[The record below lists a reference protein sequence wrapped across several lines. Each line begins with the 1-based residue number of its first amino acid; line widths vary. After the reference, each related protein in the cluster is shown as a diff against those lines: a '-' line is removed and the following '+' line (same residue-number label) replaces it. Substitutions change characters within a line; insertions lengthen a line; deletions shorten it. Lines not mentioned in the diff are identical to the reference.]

1 MVEKTT
7 MNECTTCGGDLHIP
21 EDAMVGEILTCPDC
35 GVEFEIVSLDGGQVK
50 LAAAENIKEDWGE

>member
-1 MVEKTT
+1 MNAQHAVET
-7 MNECTTCGGDLHIP
+7 CTF

>member
-1 MVEKTT
+1 
-7 MNECTTCGGDLHIP
+7 MNECTTCGGDLHVP

-35 GVEFEIVSLDGGQVK
+35 GVEFEIVSLAGGQVK

>member
-1 MVEKTT
+1 MADKKIIY
-7 MNECTTCGGDLHIP
+7 ECATCGGNLNVP

-35 GVEFEIVSLDGGQVK
+35 GVEFEIVSFDGDQIK